1 MADMRLE
8 SAAKEKGCLGVVASV
23 AISIGRV
30 HFMVPHACTQIGGH
44 ARSGET
50 ERVFH
55 AAPNSILWCG
65 EPLVLAVEPSIHR
78 WRGVLLVGGC
88 HEGKVF
94 ERSTITIEV
103 FAQETQRKHSFVQQ
117 QVTGGRKAPYL
128 VIEPLSP
135 IVGLVVGSLLAVHP
149 LITSG
154 KDPRGKFATDA
165 QVGSVGHPPFYP

>member
-1 MADMRLE
+1 MLCMADMRLE

-30 HFMVPHACTQIGGH
+30 HFMVPHACAQIGGY

-55 AAPNSILWCG
+55 AAPNSILGCG

-94 ERSTITIEV
+94 ERSAITIEE
-103 FAQETQRKHSFVQQ
+103 FAQETQRKHSLVQH
-117 QVTGGRKAPYL
+117 QVTGGR
-128 VIEPLSP
+128 
-135 IVGLVVGSLLAVHP
+135 
-149 LITSG
+149 
-154 KDPRGKFATDA
+154 
-165 QVGSVGHPPFYP
+165 